1 MSAEPHVHHAE
12 SQNPFIIA
20 QHQLKT
26 ACDLLGLNPGVYEV
40 LREPARVYTVSI
52 PVQMDSGEIK
62 SFLGFRSQ
70 HTDVIGPTKGGIRFH
85 PDLTL
90 DEVKALSIWMT
101 MKCSLLDLPY
111 GGGKGG
117 IICNPKEMSPNELEQ
132 LSRGYVRALAPNVGP
147 QKDIPA
153 PDVYTTPQIM
163 AWMMDEFS
171 KIEGYYCPGVI
182 TGKPLSLGGS
192 LGRREATA
200 RGCTFTIREAASRL
214 GIDLSEATAVIQGY
228 GNAGSIAATLLQ
240 EMGVTIV
247 GASDSKGAIYN
258 PEGLEPEDLAAHKAS
273 TGSVANFPGSRS
285 IPADEL
291 LEIECDILVPAAL
304 ENVIT
309 SHNAGRIQAKIIAEA
324 ANGPTTPEA
333 DAILFQ
339 RGVLVIPDI
348 LANAGGVTVSYFE
361 WTQNLTNFYWT
372 EDEVNQRLEQKMV
385 DAFERTYQMCQ
396 DRNVNM
402 RLAAYMVS
410 LERLAEALTVRSWVK

>member
-1 MSAEPHVHHAE
+1 MHHAE

>member
-1 MSAEPHVHHAE
+1 MHHAE

-200 RGCTFTIREAASRL
+200 RGCTFTIREATSRL